1 MATTVVTPRKTR
13 IQPDRIFFPLMCLTI
28 LVTVWL
34 GFSKTYYGVGMV
46 RAQLPATIIHVH
58 AVVMTLWLLTLV
70 VQTSLVSVRKV
81 KLHMAIGL
89 WGFGLACIMPV
100 IGFMAGV
107 NSLRRNM
114 SPPWSHL
121 TALTFFI
128 IPVAAVLTFTILAAF
143 AYKLRRRPDYHKR
156 LIFIA
161 TFALMDA
168 AIGRFPYTLGIAA
181 SPLAQ
186 TIWLLSFPAI
196 IVVYDLVTLRR
207 IHRATWT
214 ASLFLA
220 FAFLLGDFVFA
231 NLLAGSHYET
241 LQVYLYNMR
250 QTSGHFTSAIVMSYF
265 LITLLLTWLT
275 ARFSK

>member
-1 MATTVVTPRKTR
+1 MATSTLAAPRRVKLQT
-13 IQPDRIFFPLMCLTI
+13 DRYFFSFLCLLV

-34 GFSKTYYGVGMV
+34 GFYKTYYAVGMIN
-46 RAQLPATIIHVH
+46 APLPAPIIHVH
-58 AVVMTLWLLTLV
+58 AIINTLWLLTLV
-70 VQTSLVSVRKV
+70 VQVALVSARKV

-220 FAFLLGDFVFA
+220 FELIVRIPLAQTAPWQAFAKLMHG
-231 NLLAGSHYET
+231 
-241 LQVYLYNMR
+241 
-250 QTSGHFTSAIVMSYF
+250 
-265 LITLLLTWLT
+265 
-275 ARFSK
+275 